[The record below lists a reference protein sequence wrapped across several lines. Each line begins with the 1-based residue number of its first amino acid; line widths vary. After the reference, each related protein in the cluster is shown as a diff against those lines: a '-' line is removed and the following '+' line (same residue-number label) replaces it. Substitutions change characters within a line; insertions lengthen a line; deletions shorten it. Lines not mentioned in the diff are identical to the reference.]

1 MDTTISTETLEAV
14 LNNARCIYTEQQI
27 ASALET
33 MAAQISQ
40 KISGKNPLVLCV
52 MNGGIVITGHLAP
65 RLRFPMQLDYV
76 HATRYREQLTGAD
89 LHWRVTPATS
99 LSNRVVLVLDDI
111 FDEGETLSA
120 IKDWCESEGAAEVY
134 TAVLVDKKHNRKTAK
149 LKQADFTAL
158 TSEDHYLFGYGMDYK
173 GYWRNAP
180 GIFAV
185 V

>member
-1 MDTTISTETLEAV
+1 MDGTSLDNV
-14 LNNARCIYTEQQI
+14 LKNARCIFTEAQI
-27 ASALET
+27 ASALDV
-33 MAAQISQ
+33 MAAQISA
-40 KISGKNPLVLCV
+40 KIAGLNPLVLCV

-65 RLRFPMQLDYV
+65 RLHFPLQMDYV

-99 LSNRVVLVLDDI
+99 LKDRVVLVLDDI

-120 IKDWCESEGAAEVY
+120 IKDWCKNEGAAEVY
-134 TAVLVDKKHNRKTAK
+134 TAVLVDKKHTRKTAT

-158 TSEDHYLFGYGMDYK
+158 QADDYYLFGYGMDYK